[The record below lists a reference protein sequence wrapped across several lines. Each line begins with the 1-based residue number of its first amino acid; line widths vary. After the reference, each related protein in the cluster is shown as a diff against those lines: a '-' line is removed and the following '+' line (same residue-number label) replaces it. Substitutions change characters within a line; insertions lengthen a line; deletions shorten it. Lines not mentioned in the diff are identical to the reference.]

1 MDFPSGVHPTWVPES
16 DTLRSGPPNSDTT
29 KIPLRARTKA
39 ISRQSG
45 DQAGLD
51 SDSGVSNRRRTASV
65 PTAFTQISVGPPPP
79 VSVRPPSPGP
89 RPPGG
94 AHMNATTVPSGDSD
108 GAPSSYSSETR
119 GTSLMGGR
127 E

>member
-16 DTLRSGPPNSDTT
+16 DTLRSGGPNCDTT
-29 KIPLRARTKA
+29 KMPLPARTKA
-39 ISRQSG
+39 ISRPSG

-65 PTAFTQISVGPPPP
+65 PTAFTQISVGPPP
-79 VSVRPPSPGP
+79 SGP

-94 AHMNATTVPSGDSD
+94 AQLNATTVPSGDSD
-108 GAPSSYSSETR
+108 GAPSSYSS
-119 GTSLMGGR
+119 
-127 E
+127 